1 MNVTNNIHTT
11 HNVKLS
17 INRLVPGSPPM
28 TPGAQGGG
36 WCSYY
41 GCLVMPCFQ
50 TTVSFNVNYKL
61 HFLPFD
67 LLLTESV
74 SVFYNSF
81 MNEPTVLV
89 AAYFIFNTSLQVCV
103 LILFVP
109 SVNISNNVRWRRG
122 EAQEQGERERQQQ
135 LHRASADDIQVT

>member
-1 MNVTNNIHTT
+1 MNVTNIIHIT

-36 WCSYY
+36 WRSYY

-61 HFLPFD
+61 HFLPLFVD
-67 LLLTESV
+67 LLS
-74 SVFYNSF
+74 
-81 MNEPTVLV
+81 
-89 AAYFIFNTSLQVCV
+89 C
-103 LILFVP
+103 
-109 SVNISNNVRWRRG
+109 
-122 EAQEQGERERQQQ
+122 
-135 LHRASADDIQVT
+135 